1 MGIEK
6 EVQKAAARSKA
17 SLDRLDDLDK
27 QVAGLG
33 ESLKQIVMAVNGS
46 LGQLNR
52 GLEEYKEMLNAVIGI
67 LGPAQVQAEI
77 ETNRKVAL
85 DKQVADTKA
94 SIASA
99 LESGDIVRAEKATE
113 KSFVAGVE
121 TKADGTA
128 IPPGWAFVP
137 MQKIEEEFRKQ
148 LVGQGVGFKVV
159 TKEGGHFELLEIYE
173 AVEKAP
179 EPAAEAAPVAA
190 PVAATEPAP
199 TPAQE

>member
-1 MGIEK
+1 
-6 EVQKAAARSKA
+6 
-17 SLDRLDDLDK
+17 
-27 QVAGLG
+27 
-33 ESLKQIVMAVNGS
+33 MAVNGS

-77 ETNRKVAL
+77 EVNRKAAL

-99 LESGDIVRAEKATE
+99 LAGGDIIAVDKASE

-121 TKADGTA
+121 TKADGSA
-128 IPPGWAFVP
+128 IAPGWAFVP
-137 MQKIEEEFRKQ
+137 MQKIEEEFRTQ
-148 LVGQGVGFKVV
+148 LVGQGVGFKVA
-159 TKEGGHFELLEIYE
+159 TKEGGFFELLEIYE

-179 EPAAEAAPVAA
+179 ELPAAPEAPAAAPEAPAAEAAPAA
-190 PVAATEPAP
+190 VEG
-199 TPAQE
+199 